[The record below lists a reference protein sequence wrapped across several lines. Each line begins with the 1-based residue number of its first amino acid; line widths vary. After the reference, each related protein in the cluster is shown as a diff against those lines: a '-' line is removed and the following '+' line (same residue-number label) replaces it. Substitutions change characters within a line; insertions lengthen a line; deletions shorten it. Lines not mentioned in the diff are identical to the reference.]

1 MLDSELDNLLD
12 TAVGNSSI
20 LGDLVVTPSF
30 PEDGQE
36 RLGFSGSLLGL
47 RGELFIH
54 ALFDG
59 EIRHVAE
66 LLVCEAVCGGWQDA
80 MADGAKLST

>member
-1 MLDSELDNLLD
+1 VLDSEFDNLLD
-12 TAVGNSSI
+12 TAVGNSGI

-36 RLGFSGSLLGL
+36 RLGFPLALLGL
-47 RGELFIH
+47 RGELFVH

-66 LLVCEAVCGGWQDA
+66 LVVGRAECGG
-80 MADGAKLST
+80 